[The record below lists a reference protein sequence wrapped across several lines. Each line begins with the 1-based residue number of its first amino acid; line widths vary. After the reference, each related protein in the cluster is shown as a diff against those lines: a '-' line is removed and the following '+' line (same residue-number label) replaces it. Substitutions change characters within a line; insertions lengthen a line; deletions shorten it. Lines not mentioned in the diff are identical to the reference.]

1 MKQATFAAAIGL
13 TVKQA
18 GEIERGNSF
27 PKPEKLEI
35 IAKALN
41 VPLKEL
47 FDFGKNRYFPNP
59 PAMPTTESRQTT
71 RKSKKS
77 TRSNSD
83 RAMTD

>member
-1 MKQATFAAAIGL
+1 MKQATFADAIGL
-13 TVKQA
+13 TLKQA

-47 FDFGKNRYFPNP
+47 FDFAKGRYFPP
-59 PAMPTTESRQTT
+59 PPEMPTTEARRAV
-71 RKSKKS
+71 RKNRKDS
-77 TRSNSD
+77 
-83 RAMTD
+83 

>member
-1 MKQATFAAAIGL
+1 MKQATFADAIGL
-13 TVKQA
+13 TLKQA

-47 FDFGKNRYFPNP
+47 FDFGKTRYFPP
-59 PAMPTTESRQTT
+59 PPVMPSTEARRTPKNRT
-71 RKSKKS
+71 RA
-77 TRSNSD
+77 
-83 RAMTD
+83 RAAAE

>member
-1 MKQATFAAAIGL
+1 MKQATFADAIGL
-13 TVKQA
+13 TLKQA

-47 FDFGKNRYFPNP
+47 FDFGKARFFPNP
-59 PAMPTTESRQTT
+59 PVMPTTEVR
-71 RKSKKS
+71 RAPKKSK
-77 TRSNSD
+77 NSQ
-83 RAMTD
+83 AS

>member
-1 MKQATFAAAIGL
+1 MKQATFADAISL
-13 TVKQA
+13 TLKQA

-47 FDFGKNRYFPNP
+47 FDFSKTRYFPTP
-59 PAMPTTESRQTT
+59 PAMPTTET
-71 RKSKKS
+71 RRPAKKSK
-77 TRSNSD
+77 RNPD
-83 RAMTD
+83 I